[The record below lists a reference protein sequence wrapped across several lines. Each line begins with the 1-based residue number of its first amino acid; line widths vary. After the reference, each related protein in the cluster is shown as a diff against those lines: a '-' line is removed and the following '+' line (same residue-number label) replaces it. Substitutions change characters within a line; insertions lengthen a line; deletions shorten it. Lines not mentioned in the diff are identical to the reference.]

1 MQFDIKYAYFNFLQ
15 SLLYKS
21 SSLNPVLSWRED
33 EDSESSDA
41 EVWRDETTFLLS
53 SGFLSHGRKL
63 GEDLK
68 FTLCNI

>member
-41 EVWRDETTFLLS
+41 EIAPWFNGGTLKPS
-53 SGFLSHGRKL
+53 S
-63 GEDLK
+63 
-68 FTLCNI
+68 I